1 MHLYAHTTCPIFASL
16 YIVVLFI
23 NYIPKKFIHDMF
35 TYAFTCL
42 MTRTKNFHM
51 ERYNNIT
58 QVTLQAS
65 TLPSLWLATYYP
77 TQALFHSRLGPLKI
91 IY

>member
-1 MHLYAHTTCPIFASL
+1 
-16 YIVVLFI
+16 
-23 NYIPKKFIHDMF
+23 MF

-42 MTRTKNFHM
+42 MTHTKNFHM
-51 ERYNNIT
+51 ERYNNTT

-77 TQALFHSRLGPLKI
+77 TQAPLHSRLGPLKI